1 MNIKVKQEFIKLSSA
16 DRIQINLRCL
26 VFRGHQEEKMYLWQ
40 ALTLNVSLNPL
51 QAIRVL
57 LLPDAL
63 VHLKN
68 PQKHIEWSFR
78 IRVYLSR
85 KKTIWVWAV
94 LNLTGVLM
102 ASSHTILNDN
112 SGINNIWNQ
121 GKKLFFALLGKPL
134 DFSRIC
140 FFFHPV
146 FDFSKAIKNGFKA
159 GETCLSPAWS
169 QTWNIFI

>member
-26 VFRGHQEEKMYLWQ
+26 VFRGHQEDKMYLWQ

-68 PQKHIEWSFR
+68 PQKHIEWSP
-78 IRVYLSR
+78 IQLQDQSQSLPEPEEDNLS
-85 KKTIWVWAV
+85 
-94 LNLTGVLM
+94 L
-102 ASSHTILNDN
+102 SHHT
-112 SGINNIWNQ
+112 
-121 GKKLFFALLGKPL
+121 
-134 DFSRIC
+134 
-140 FFFHPV
+140 
-146 FDFSKAIKNGFKA
+146 
-159 GETCLSPAWS
+159 
-169 QTWNIFI
+169 